1 MDKSIERQFKL
12 WIKRRGVG
20 RAANKRFL
28 SDSACMYDNCI
39 KLYNEMY
46 SEYKSLGYDDNEARC
61 NAFRATSYQYEIC
74 YGRKSG
80 VN

>member
-1 MDKSIERQFKL
+1 MKDSLNCGLRDG
-12 WIKRRGVG
+12 GVG

-46 SEYKSLGYDDNEARC
+46 SEYKSLGYDYIARHVDEYL
-61 NAFRATSYQYEIC
+61 SM
-74 YGRKSG
+74 S
-80 VN
+80 